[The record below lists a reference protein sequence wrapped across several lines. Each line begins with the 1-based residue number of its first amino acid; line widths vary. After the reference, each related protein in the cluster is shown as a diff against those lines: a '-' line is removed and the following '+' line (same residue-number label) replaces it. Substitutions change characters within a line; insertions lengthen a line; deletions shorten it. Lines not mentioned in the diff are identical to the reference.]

1 MNKLQ
6 QIRESKGMS
15 RDELAERLGT
25 TATTIYRKETGMR
38 GLKTHELK
46 AYANALGCNP
56 GDLVDDAGSSEAS
69 LHKPMVR
76 TGEETILV
84 PAYDVALS
92 AGGGA
97 LIEQENIRYHL
108 TFRLDWIRRITN
120 APLEMLAVLDVD
132 GDSMLPT
139 LAPGDSVLIDLT
151 QTYPKRDGIHA
162 LRYDG
167 AALIKRVQIDPVRQ
181 RASIISDNPAYPPI
195 TDIDPRDIQVLGRAL
210 WIGRRV

>member
-1 MNKLQ
+1 MNRQETIAYMKAAMTRNKLNQ
-6 QIRESKGMS
+6 RSW
-15 RDELAERLGT
+15 A
-25 TATTIYRKETGMR
+25 
-38 GLKTHELK
+38 LK
-46 AYANALGCNP
+46 AGLHEDTVRNFFRGNTQVLRHDHYEKLMSVIDKDGEAPVPAIMSAN
-56 GDLVDDAGSSEAS
+56 
-69 LHKPMVR
+69 
-76 TGEETILV
+76 EETILV

-108 TFRLDWIRRITN
+108 TFRLDWIRRITS

-181 RASIISDNPAYPPI
+181 RACILSDNPAYPPI
-195 TDIDPRDIQVLGRAL
+195 TDIDPREIQVLGRAL